1 MTVPYP
7 YPEILAHRSAI
18 QKSRM
23 ISGADTHW
31 WVYPADRDSPIA
43 VLIHG
48 FRGDHHGL
56 ELFADAMSEYTVII
70 PDLPGFGS
78 SSPFE
83 DESHTIDDYGRWL
96 RDFLAEMKL
105 VDVPV
110 LGHSFGSIVV
120 ANALRGPRTAPL
132 ILVNPI
138 AQPALEGP
146 NRIATQVASWWYE
159 IGAKLPVKQG
169 LSMLSWPVMV
179 RAMSVLMAKSKDK
192 PLRKWIH
199 SQHDMYFSSFMD
211 RTALLGAYYAS
222 ITSNVGQYAAEIE
235 APTLLIAAE
244 LDDITPVSVQEDLA
258 TKFPHAELHVI
269 PGSGHLVHYEEPI
282 LVAQHI
288 REFLGR
294 LAN

>member
-1 MTVPYP
+1 MTVVYP
-7 YPEILAHRSAI
+7 YPEVLASRGATENSA
-18 QKSRM
+18 M
-23 ISGADTHW
+23 IAGSNTHW
-31 WVYPADRDSPIA
+31 WTYDAGPSAPRI

-56 ELFADAMSEYTVII
+56 ELFSCALSEYTVIV

-83 DESHTIDDYGRWL
+83 NGSHGIEDFGAWL
-96 RDFLAEMKL
+96 RAFLTHTRAT
-105 VDVPV
+105 DAPV

-120 ANALRGPRTAPL
+120 ACGLRGPRSAP
-132 ILVNPI
+132 IVLVNPI

-146 NRIATQVASWWYE
+146 NRIATRVASLWYE
-159 IGAKLPVKQG
+159 IGARIPVKQG
-169 LSMLSWPVMV
+169 LTMLSWPVMV
-179 RAMSVLMAKSKDK
+179 RAMSVLMAKTKDK

-222 ITSNVGQYAAEIE
+222 VTSNVGQFAPEIQ

-244 LDDITPVSVQEDLA
+244 LDDITPVSVQRELQ
-258 TKFPHAELHVI
+258 TKFPRAEIHVI

-282 LVAQHI
+282 LVARHI
-288 REFLGR
+288 REFL
-294 LAN
+294 ATS

>member
-1 MTVPYP
+1 MTVVYP
-7 YPEILAHRSAI
+7 YPEVLASRGATENSALI
-18 QKSRM
+18 AGS
-23 ISGADTHW
+23 DTHW
-31 WVYPADRDSPIA
+31 WTYDAGPSAPRI

-56 ELFADAMSEYTVII
+56 ELFSCALSEYTVIV

-83 DESHTIDDYGRWL
+83 NGSHGIEDFGAWL
-96 RDFLAEMKL
+96 RAFLTHTRAT
-105 VDVPV
+105 DAPV

-120 ANALRGPRTAPL
+120 ACGLRGPRSAP
-132 ILVNPI
+132 IVLVNPI

-146 NRIATQVASWWYE
+146 NRIATRIASLWYE
-159 IGAKLPVKQG
+159 IGARIPVKQG
-169 LSMLSWPVMV
+169 LTMLSWPVMV
-179 RAMSVLMAKSKDK
+179 RAMSVLMAKTKDK

-222 ITSNVGQYAAEIE
+222 VTSNVGQFAPEIQ

-244 LDDITPVSVQEDLA
+244 LDDITPVSVQRELQ
-258 TKFPHAELHVI
+258 TKFPRAEIHVI

-282 LVAQHI
+282 LVARHI
-288 REFLGR
+288 REFL
-294 LAN
+294 ATS

>member
-1 MTVPYP
+1 MTVVYP
-7 YPEILAHRSAI
+7 YPEVLASRGATETSA
-18 QKSRM
+18 M
-23 ISGADTHW
+23 ISGSDTHW
-31 WVYPADRDSPIA
+31 WTYSAGVNAPTI

-56 ELFADAMSEYTVII
+56 ELFACALSEYTVIV

-83 DESHTIDDYGRWL
+83 NGSHGIEDFGNWL
-96 RDFLAEMKL
+96 REFLAHTGTTSA
-105 VDVPV
+105 PV

-120 ANALRGPRTAPL
+120 ACGLRGERKAP
-132 ILVNPI
+132 IVLVNPI

-146 NRIATQVASWWYE
+146 NRVATRVASLWYE
-159 IGAKLPVKQG
+159 IGARIPVKQG
-169 LSMLSWPVMV
+169 LAMLSWPVMV
-179 RAMSVLMAKSKDK
+179 RAMSVLMSKTKDK
-192 PLRKWIH
+192 PLRRWIH

-211 RTALLGAYYAS
+211 REALLGAYHAS
-222 ITSNVGQYAAEIE
+222 VSANVGQFAPEIS

-244 LDDITPVSVQEDLA
+244 LDDITPVSVQHQLQG
-258 TKFPHAELHVI
+258 KFPNADIHVI

-288 REFLGR
+288 REY
-294 LAN
+294 LATL

>member
-1 MTVPYP
+1 MTVVYP
-7 YPEILAHRSAI
+7 YPEVLASRGATENSA
-18 QKSRM
+18 M
-23 ISGADTHW
+23 IAGSDTHW
-31 WVYPADRDSPIA
+31 WTYDAGPSAPRI

-56 ELFADAMSEYTVII
+56 ELFSCALSEYTVIV

-83 DESHTIDDYGRWL
+83 NGSHGIEDFGAWL
-96 RDFLAEMKL
+96 RAFLTHTRAT
-105 VDVPV
+105 DAPV

-120 ANALRGPRTAPL
+120 ACGLRGPRSAP
-132 ILVNPI
+132 IVLVNPI

-146 NRIATQVASWWYE
+146 NRIATRVASLWYE
-159 IGAKLPVKQG
+159 IGARIPVKQG
-169 LSMLSWPVMV
+169 LTMLSWPVMV
-179 RAMSVLMAKSKDK
+179 RAMSVLMAKTKDK

-222 ITSNVGQYAAEIE
+222 VTSNVGQFAPEIQ

-244 LDDITPVSVQEDLA
+244 LDDITPVSVQRDLQ
-258 TKFPHAELHVI
+258 TKFPRAEIHVI

-282 LVAQHI
+282 LVARHI
-288 REFLGR
+288 REFL
-294 LAN
+294 ATS